1 MADPADPE
9 DCRPNADGE
18 LPEGSS
24 GLVPEG
30 PGLGLAAPL
39 IGSLIGLLTLVVPLF
54 AVLDDRPGHPLSP
67 PLAPH
72 LPSAGPGPG
81 QRPGP
86 GLPRGPLGGSG
97 RPLAG
102 LLQ

>member
-9 DCRPNADGE
+9 DCPPNADGE
-18 LPEGSS
+18 LLEGSS

-67 PLAPH
+67 PLAPP
-72 LPSAGPGPG
+72 LPALAPASGPALASPGAPKVDLAGP
-81 QRPGP
+81 
-86 GLPRGPLGGSG
+86 
-97 RPLAG
+97 
-102 LLQ
+102 